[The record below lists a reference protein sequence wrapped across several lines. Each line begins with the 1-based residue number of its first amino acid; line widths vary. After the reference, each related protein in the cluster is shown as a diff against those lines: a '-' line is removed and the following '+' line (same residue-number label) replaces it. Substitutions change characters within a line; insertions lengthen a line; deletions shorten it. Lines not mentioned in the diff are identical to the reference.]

1 MPTFFAYIFGAACL
15 VGGIAFTFVVWVG
28 YNIGDVFAIVFPLA
42 FGIGA
47 AIWFSFAVYFFSIPL
62 MKKMGLNV
70 LKQRGVRI
78 NTKFFNV
85 ELNTHVRINYEYP
98 YVIQSVGVHPK
109 TQEKIVFRS
118 DNIWFNPERMVPENI
133 QVIVDPENP
142 KNYVMDTSFLSK
154 ELEKF

>member
-1 MPTFFAYIFGAACL
+1 MPVAFAYIFGGACMI
-15 VGGIAFTFVVWVG
+15 GGIAFSFVVWVG
-28 YNIGDVFAIVFPLA
+28 FQIGNVFAVVFPLA

-47 AIWFSFAVYFFSIPL
+47 AIWYSFAVYFFSIPL
-62 MKKMGLNV
+62 KKKMMLNS

-85 ELNTHVRINYEYP
+85 ELNPHVRINYEYP

-109 TQEKIVFRS
+109 TQEKIIFKS
-118 DNIWFNPERMVPENI
+118 DNIWFNPERMVPDNI